1 MIEDDV
7 QLEDLPEEFREIAE
21 VIGLDRA
28 LGLADYINGAQVYI
42 PKKDTIVRRAKYR
55 RILADFEECRDYG
68 QVAMRFNLSESHVRR
83 LIKIIRSEA
92 NPSPKQQEL
101 F

>member
-1 MIEDDV
+1 MIEEDV

-42 PKKDTIVRRAKYR
+42 PKKDTIVRRARYR
-55 RILADFEECRDYG
+55 RMLADYEECRDYG
-68 QVAMRFNLSESHVRR
+68 QVAKKYNLSESHARM
-83 LIKIIRSEA
+83 LIKKFRLEA
-92 NPSPKQQEL
+92 NPPQKQQEL